1 MNIMKDKV
9 SFEREVEVMR
19 EENEKKMFKT
29 KQDIIEEITQKLDKI
44 NEEKESS
51 EEMMHEAFDQQINL
65 VKKTLSNEIGNSK
78 LELAEK
84 INELVERINVLKE
97 EGSGSNE

>member
-51 EEMMHEAFDQQINL
+51 E
-65 VKKTLSNEIGNSK
+65 
-78 LELAEK
+78 
-84 INELVERINVLKE
+84 
-97 EGSGSNE
+97 